1 MSPRDDTSATPP
13 MRSAPPP
20 TRSSLLLASLLALV
34 ASARADLV
42 PEGRFESG
50 LNAQGVP
57 KGWVIDPPG
66 WKNSPHLSFN
76 FLSEARDSTEGAGEN
91 HFVRLG
97 NTAVPD
103 EESVFRLA
111 LVKTLPSPAPSRLT
125 LGWRVRAAIEATSR
139 VNGWSSVQLT
149 IRFLDDKGQ
158 QLSEQAELF
167 RLVRSTQG
175 RWIQREITVAVP
187 AGAAE
192 IELLP
197 GLYLVRG
204 SVDFDDITV
213 SAATN

>member
-1 MSPRDDTSATPP
+1 

-20 TRSSLLLASLLALV
+20 TRSPLLFASLLVLV
-34 ASARADLV
+34 TSVRADLV

-66 WKNSPHLSFN
+66 WKNSPYLSFN
-76 FLSEARDSTEGAGEN
+76 VLSEAHDATEGSGEN
-91 HFVRLG
+91 HFIRLG
-97 NTAVPD
+97 NTAMPD
-103 EESVFRLA
+103 EESIFRISL
-111 LVKTLPSPAPSRLT
+111 LKILPKPAPAQLSV
-125 LGWRVRAAIEATSR
+125 GWRVRAAVEATSR

-158 QLSEQAELF
+158 LLSEKGEIF

-175 RWIQREITVAVP
+175 RWLERETTVDVP

-204 SVDFDDITV
+204 SVDIDDITV
-213 SAATN
+213 RALAN

>member
-1 MSPRDDTSATPP
+1 MFVTP
-13 MRSAPPP
+13 A
-20 TRSSLLLASLLALV
+20 LAN
-34 ASARADLV
+34 LV
-42 PEGRFESG
+42 PEGNFESG
-50 LNAQGVP
+50 LNPQGAP
-57 KGWVIDPPG
+57 KGWVIDPPS

-76 FLSEARDSTEGAGEN
+76 VLSETRDAFEGSAEN

-103 EESVFRLA
+103 EESIFRLS
-111 LVKTLPSPAPSRLT
+111 LLKTLPKPAPAQLT
-125 LGWRVRAAIEATSR
+125 VGWRVRAAIEATSQ

-158 QLSEQAELF
+158 MLAEQGEIF

-175 RWIQREITVAVP
+175 RWIERETNLDVAV
-187 AGAAE
+187 GAAE

-204 SVDFDDITV
+204 SGDFDDITV
-213 SAATN
+213 SAVTE